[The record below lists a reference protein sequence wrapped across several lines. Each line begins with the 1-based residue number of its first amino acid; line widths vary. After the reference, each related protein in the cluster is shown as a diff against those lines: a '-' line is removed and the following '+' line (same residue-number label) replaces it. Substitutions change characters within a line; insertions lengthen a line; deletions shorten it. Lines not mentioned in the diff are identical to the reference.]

1 MNKIF
6 DNSIIDL
13 IYDYD
18 GRYKYNNEVFL
29 TNFESIIKWWYYI
42 RNINYEVYMANGNYI
57 CDEDKNYYFNE
68 MNIEFSKFYFRE
80 IINKNFNLKKK
91 Y

>member
-1 MNKIF
+1 MNKFF
-6 DNSIIDL
+6 DDSIINL

-18 GRYKYNNEVFL
+18 GKYNHNKKVFL
-29 TNFESIIKWWYYI
+29 SNFESLIKWWYYT
-42 RNINYEVYMANGNYI
+42 RNNNYEIYMANGNYI
-57 CDEDKNYYFNE
+57 CDEDKNYYYDE
-68 MNIEFSKFYFRE
+68 MNIEFSKFYFRQ